1 MSILA
6 LSVQAQAKSNPQPSV
21 SHLRH
26 MPAPENVMEEAL
38 RVGETGHARWQL
50 KALYDATENGAI
62 AWVSVEY
69 LKSISD
75 GGGFLPRRQDVPRD
89 AFLTVEEVKN
99 QALFVLTYRWLE
111 REHPD
116 PKGFRLKQLFEV
128 LKKENAHPRDGV
140 FWDWTALYQRPRTDD
155 QDELFKM
162 GLKASI
168 QVFSSFRVGC
178 IVLPEVPVDYTPY
191 WQSGWCYADFLLS
204 SLCSRIVTAKEPSV
218 SAHLVP
224 EWLVGWRERLRD
236 SMLFAQKS
244 DVRQVERLI
253 ARWAADLPTASTDA
267 VGFVVACA
275 VANYRFVRCWFL
287 RELAARGGPSP
298 RRQDLPDDSYV
309 DGHVPA
315 GQQLWVVSY
324 PWSAQTHPSPGGE
337 KIREL
342 VGELNNQGASDDDV
356 VFLDHMSLWQGAE
369 NVPEVYAKLNKV
381 TGAKSADEGLVSLP
395 DRTEEQLKEF
405 KFALFETTRLYAFAG
420 GNLPDGTDVKGCR
433 VLVLPGLDNYEDFPD
448 RGECVEMLN
457 THCEPPRRE
466 MKMKWVFRRV

>member
-6 LSVQAQAKSNPQPSV
+6 LSVQAPAKSNSQNSV
-21 SHLRH
+21 SHPRH
-26 MPAPENVMEEAL
+26 MPAPQNVMEKAL

-50 KALYDATENGAI
+50 KALYDATENGVI

-75 GGGFLPRRQDVPRD
+75 GGGLLPKRQNVPRD
-89 AFLTVEEVKN
+89 AFLTVEEVEN
-99 QALFVLTYRWLE
+99 QALFVLTYRWLT

-116 PKGFRLKQLFEV
+116 PNGFYLKQVVEV
-128 LKKENAHPRDGV
+128 LKKERAHPRDGV
-140 FWDWTALYQRPRTDD
+140 FWDWAALYQHPRTGD
-155 QDELFKM
+155 QEALFEV
-162 GLKASI
+162 GLEVHNKYMY
-168 QVFSSFRVGC
+168 SSFRVGC
-178 IVLPEVPVDYTPY
+178 IVLPEVPVDCKIPPY
-191 WQSGWCYADFLLS
+191 WQIGWCYAEFLLS
-204 SLCSRIVTAKEPSV
+204 SLCSRIVNAKEPVV
-218 SAHLVP
+218 SAHMVP

-236 SMLFAQKS
+236 SMLFTTSA
-244 DVRQVERLI
+244 DAAVVEEI
-253 ARWAADLPTASTDA
+253 IVKNFADLPAAKTDA

-275 VANYRFVRCWFL
+275 VANYRFVRCRFL
-287 RELAARGGPSP
+287 RDLAARGGPSP

-324 PWSAQTHPSPGGE
+324 PWSAQTHPSPGGQ

-342 VGELNNQGASDDDV
+342 VGELDDQGATEDDV

-369 NVPEVYAKLNKV
+369 NVPEVYVKLNKV
-381 TGAKSADEGLVSLP
+381 TGAKSAGEGLVSLP

-420 GNLPDGTDVKGCR
+420 ACLMVQKSKGAAWLSCLAWTTITISR
-433 VLVLPGLDNYEDFPD
+433 MAASAS
-448 RGECVEMLN
+448 RC
-457 THCEPPRRE
+457 
-466 MKMKWVFRRV
+466 